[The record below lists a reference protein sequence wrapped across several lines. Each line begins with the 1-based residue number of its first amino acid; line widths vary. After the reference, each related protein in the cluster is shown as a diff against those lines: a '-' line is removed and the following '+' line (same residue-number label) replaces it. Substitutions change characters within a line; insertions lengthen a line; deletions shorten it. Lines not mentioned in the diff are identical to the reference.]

1 MKNNGNKRI
10 IVIEGTDGSGKETQ
24 TRFLHEALSKVNK
37 NVFYQS
43 FPNYDNRSSE
53 PVKVYLEGK
62 TGGIE
67 SITPEAASTLFAVDR
82 LLTWKTDLLKLD
94 KLEDYT
100 LICDRYTTSNMLYQ
114 ATKFDTLIGSIR
126 MIDWISNLE
135 YYEMKIPKPDLVL
148 FLDMPPWATRKL
160 REGRLNK
167 IDNGKTQ
174 DIHESND
181 AYLVRVYDLSKRIA
195 LREGWKIIK
204 CTEDGTTIKSME
216 EIHQEI
222 LKVVENNL

>member
-1 MKNNGNKRI
+1 MKDKLI

-24 TRFLHEALSKVNK
+24 TRFLYEALTKDDK
-37 NVFYQS
+37 NVFHQS
-43 FPNYDNRSSE
+43 FPNYDDRCSE

-82 LLTWKTDLLKLD
+82 LLTWKTKLKG
-94 KLEDYT
+94 LESMEKYK

-114 ATKFDTLIGSIR
+114 ATKFDTLIDSIK
-126 MIDWISNLE
+126 MVDWISKLE
-135 YYEMKIPKPDLVL
+135 YTDMKIPKPDLVL

-181 AYLVRVYDLSKRIA
+181 AYLTRVYDLSKRIA